1 MTDIDFSEAAP
12 AYTWRFPYFPKF
24 FEQIAIAAE
33 LNDRSFVLDLACGTG
48 ELAVGMSPY
57 CGEVL
62 GIDKSREM
70 LSLRRELP
78 ANVRFLQADLKSES
92 ISIPRPA
99 SLVTIGRAIPYLDRN
114 VMIPFLEFAVGEQGR
129 VLVCAA
135 GMANR
140 VPWRPQYR
148 ALCAR
153 YRKRKA
159 APGFGG
165 RLFFANS
172 RWKEARTMELRGVFR
187 CRPEGMFH
195 NALSHENLAEGIL
208 ADKERF
214 LLELR
219 QILAPY
225 QDAAG
230 IITFAGISWAV
241 EYRCEAE
248 PR

>member
-1 MTDIDFSEAAP
+1 MTDIDFSEVGP
-12 AYTWRFPYFPKF
+12 AYTWRFPYFAKF
-24 FEQIAIAAE
+24 FEQVAIASG
-33 LNDRSFVLDLACGTG
+33 LDDRSFVLDLACGTG

-62 GIDKSREM
+62 GVDKSAEM
-70 LSLRRELP
+70 LSSRRKRP
-78 ANVRFLQADLKSES
+78 ANVRFLQADLQSES

-99 SLVTIGRAIPYLDRN
+99 SLVTIGRAIPYLDRSV
-114 VMIPFLEFAVGEQGR
+114 VMPFLESAVGEPGA

-135 GMANR
+135 GMSNA
-140 VPWRPQYR
+140 VPWRRQYR

-165 RLFFANS
+165 RIFFADS
-172 RWKEARTMELRGVFR
+172 RWKETRTIEIQGVYR
-187 CRPEGMFH
+187 CRPEGIFR
-195 NALSHENLAEGIL
+195 NALSHENLVEGIL

-214 LLELR
+214 MRELR

-225 QDAAG
+225 QDASGVIA
-230 IITFAGISWAV
+230 FRGISWGV
-241 EYRCEAE
+241 EYRRHE
-248 PR
+248 

>member
-1 MTDIDFSEAAP
+1 MTDIDFSEVGP
-12 AYTWRFPYFPKF
+12 AYTWRFPYFAKF
-24 FEQIAIAAE
+24 FEQLAIAAG
-33 LNDRSFVLDLACGTG
+33 LNDKSFVLDLACGTG

-62 GIDKSREM
+62 GIDKSPEM

-78 ANVRFLQADLKSES
+78 ANVRFLKADLQSDS

-99 SLVTIGRAIPYLDRN
+99 SLVTIGRAIPYLDPS
-114 VMIPFLEFAVGEQGR
+114 VAMPFLESAVEERGS

-135 GMANR
+135 GMSNT

-159 APGFGG
+159 APGFAG
-165 RLFFANS
+165 RLFFAHS
-172 RWKEARTMELRGVFR
+172 RWKEARTIEIRGVFR
-187 CRPEGMFH
+187 CRPEGIFR
-195 NALSHENLAEGIL
+195 NALSHSNLAQGIL
-208 ADKERF
+208 ADQERF
-214 LLELR
+214 LRELR

-230 IITFAGISWAV
+230 VITLGGISWAV
-241 EYRCEAE
+241 EYRCHE
-248 PR
+248 